1 MLRGSGCGLWGY
13 ENGGNECSIVAVNV
27 GISDL
32 RVVETETKGSRYMP
46 NMFTVSYP
54 EQIPNLLLET
64 REQFETEARKAMAV
78 KLFEMKRLSS
88 GMAAMMA
95 GMERKQF
102 LMSLHLYGV
111 PMINLEED
119 EFFEDIQN
127 A

>member
-1 MLRGSGCGLWGY
+1 
-13 ENGGNECSIVAVNV
+13 
-27 GISDL
+27 
-32 RVVETETKGSRYMP
+32 MP
-46 NMFTVSYP
+46 NVFTITYP
-54 EQIPNLLLET
+54 EQIPDLLLET

-111 PMINLEED
+111 PMINLEEN

>member
-1 MLRGSGCGLWGY
+1 
-13 ENGGNECSIVAVNV
+13 
-27 GISDL
+27 
-32 RVVETETKGSRYMP
+32 
-46 NMFTVSYP
+46 
-54 EQIPNLLLET
+54 
-64 REQFETEARKAMAV
+64 MAV

-111 PMINLEED
+111 PMINLEEN

>member
-1 MLRGSGCGLWGY
+1 
-13 ENGGNECSIVAVNV
+13 
-27 GISDL
+27 
-32 RVVETETKGSRYMP
+32 MP
-46 NMFTVSYP
+46 NVFTITYP
-54 EQIPNLLLET
+54 EQIPDLLLET

-78 KLFEMKRLSS
+78 KLFEMKRISS

-111 PMINLEED
+111 PMINLEEN

>member
-1 MLRGSGCGLWGY
+1 
-13 ENGGNECSIVAVNV
+13 
-27 GISDL
+27 
-32 RVVETETKGSRYMP
+32 MP
-46 NMFTVSYP
+46 NMFTISYP
-54 EQIPNLLLET
+54 EQIPDLLLET

>member
-1 MLRGSGCGLWGY
+1 
-13 ENGGNECSIVAVNV
+13 
-27 GISDL
+27 
-32 RVVETETKGSRYMP
+32 MP
-46 NMFTVSYP
+46 NVFTITYP
-54 EQIPNLLLET
+54 EQIPDLLLDT
-64 REQFETEARKAMAV
+64 RDQFETEARKAMAV

-111 PMINLEED
+111 PMINLEEN

>member
-1 MLRGSGCGLWGY
+1 
-13 ENGGNECSIVAVNV
+13 
-27 GISDL
+27 
-32 RVVETETKGSRYMP
+32 MP
-46 NMFTVSYP
+46 NVFTITYP
-54 EQIPNLLLET
+54 EQIPDLLLET
-64 REQFETEARKAMAV
+64 REQFEAEARKAMAV

-111 PMINLEED
+111 PMINLEEN

>member
-1 MLRGSGCGLWGY
+1 
-13 ENGGNECSIVAVNV
+13 
-27 GISDL
+27 
-32 RVVETETKGSRYMP
+32 MP
-46 NMFTVSYP
+46 NVFTITYP
-54 EQIPNLLLET
+54 EQIPDLLLET

-95 GMERKQF
+95 GMDRKQF

-111 PMINLEED
+111 PMINLEEN